1 MKIINQPWDGAGQ
14 RLGDHL
20 NRLLRET
27 PRFDRV
33 LMLIAF
39 VKRSG
44 LSRLADALREFM
56 DAGGCVGAVVGIDH
70 QGTSTEGLRLLLEC
84 SNEAY
89 VFHNRAF
96 SSTFHPKVY
105 LFERSDEQAA
115 AIVGSGNLTAG
126 GLYTNYETSLLL
138 ELDLNHAQ
146 DREVY
151 ESLRSVYEQATDL
164 TGGMTRSLDEE
175 LIGELVRRGMVVSER
190 GALLARRPAAETVE
204 GVEEHVDTE
213 VPESLFKRS
222 PVLPPPTVARRPSV
236 VPEEEVPPQ
245 VVPVPAGVA
254 DAFVMTLGSRDVR
267 QRPGYSRDIYIPLAA
282 RDATPS
288 FWGWPDQFRP
298 GSGETVGTY
307 MERFLRIHVY
317 NVRGERHDES
327 RVRLYSY
334 AEKSEF
340 RLNCTALARGANV
353 SDILLIRTLTD
364 DPDWDYEASVI
375 SVSDPSYPSLLTAC
389 STLVKPPSTKR
400 WGYL

>member
-27 PRFDRV
+27 PRFDHV
-33 LMLIAF
+33 FMVVAF
-39 VKRSG
+39 VKKSG

-56 DAGGCVGAVVGIDH
+56 DAGGWVGAVIGIDQ
-70 QGTSTEGLRLLLEC
+70 QGTSTEGLRLLLVC
-84 SNEAY
+84 SDEAY

-105 LFERSDEQAA
+105 LFERSDEQAV

-138 ELDLNHAQ
+138 ELDLNHVQ

-175 LIGELVRRGMVVSER
+175 LIAELVRRGMVVSER
-190 GALLARRPAAETVE
+190 RALPTRRPAAETVE

-213 VPESLFKRS
+213 VPESLFRRS
-222 PVLPPPTVARRPSV
+222 PVLPPPTVARRLPM

-245 VVPVPAGVA
+245 VAPVPAGVA

-267 QRPGYSRDIYIPLAA
+267 QRPAYSRDIYIPLAA

-288 FWGWPDQFRP
+288 FWGWADQFQP

-307 MERFLRIHVY
+307 TERFLRIHVY
-317 NVRGERHDES
+317 NAQGERHDES
-327 RVRLYSY
+327 QVRLYSY

-340 RLNCTALARGANV
+340 RLNCTALVQGANV
-353 SDILLIRTLTD
+353 GDILLIRTLTD

-375 SVSDPSYPSLLTAC
+375 SVSDPSYASLLTAC

>member
-20 NRLLRET
+20 NRLLREM
-27 PRFDRV
+27 PRFDHV
-33 LMLIAF
+33 FMLIAF

-44 LSRLADALREFM
+44 LSRLAEALREFM
-56 DAGGCVGAVVGIDH
+56 DAGGCVGAVVGIDQ
-70 QGTSTEGLRLLLEC
+70 QGTSIEGLCLLLKC

-89 VFHNRAF
+89 IFHNRAF

-105 LFERSDEQAA
+105 LFERSDERAV

-138 ELDLNHAQ
+138 ELDLNQAQ
-146 DREVY
+146 DLEVY
-151 ESLRSVYEQATDL
+151 ESLRSIYEQATDL
-164 TGGMTRSLDEE
+164 SGGMARLLDEE
-175 LIGELVRRGMVVSER
+175 LIGELVRRGMVISER
-190 GALLARRPAAETVE
+190 RALSARRPAAETVE
-204 GVEEHVDTE
+204 GVEEPVDTE
-213 VPESLFKRS
+213 VPESLFRRS
-222 PVLPPPTVARRPSV
+222 PVLPPPTVAPGPSV
-236 VPEEEVPPQ
+236 VLEEEIPSQ
-245 VVPVPAGVA
+245 VVAVPSGVA

-267 QRPGYSRDIYIPLAA
+267 QRPGYSRDIYLPLAA
-282 RDATPS
+282 RDAMPS
-288 FWGWPDQFRP
+288 FWGWPDQFQP

-307 MERFLRIHVY
+307 AERFLRIHVY

-327 RVRLYSY
+327 HVRLYYY

-340 RLNCTALARGANV
+340 RLNCTALVRGANV

-364 DPDWDYEASVI
+364 DPDWDYEANVI
-375 SVSDPSYPSLLTAC
+375 SVSDPGYPSLLTAC